1 MTTAKNDASNDL
13 AGTSIV
19 PVVGIDEA
27 EWSAL
32 IAFGRHQGEL
42 STEDIVDALRD
53 IELSPEVIDSVRS
66 SIEKTGIRVDQS
78 FELDDSG

>member
-32 IAFGRHQGEL
+32 IAFGRMRLGSYAIL
-42 STEDIVDALRD
+42 KFTAVDAAVPVRD
-53 IELSPEVIDSVRS
+53 D
-66 SIEKTGIRVDQS
+66 
-78 FELDDSG
+78 F